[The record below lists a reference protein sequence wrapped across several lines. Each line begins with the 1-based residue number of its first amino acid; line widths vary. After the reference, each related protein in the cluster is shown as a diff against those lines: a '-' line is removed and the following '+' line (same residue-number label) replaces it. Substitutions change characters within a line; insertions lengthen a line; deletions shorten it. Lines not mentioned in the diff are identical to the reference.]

1 MILGPAGVCRR
12 ETTGERRSRAPIRLG
27 WSVGWQAGY
36 RDTNSAAVKRS
47 STRIKGQEVGS
58 AGLSRAPRW
67 RSNAMCWE
75 GAVGLDPGADTSTYC
90 RFISIGCTL
99 HTQGEPAQGRRAAG
113 AGPRLGDPGG
123 PMGAPA
129 AADQLP
135 DPSACIWPAR
145 PACLC
150 TCAKGMDVH
159 ESHMRDLDA
168 TLPHSRSPGSDHF
181 IVRRRPLLFVSRACC
196 RHQLTCAL
204 ATSPGGVATGRQ
216 GGTPAQ
222 GHQDDK
228 TDDTTLPAATDR
240 QQGP

>member
-1 MILGPAGVCRR
+1 MMLGLAGVCRR
-12 ETTGERRSRAPIRLG
+12 ETTGERRSRAPICLG

-36 RDTNSAAVKRS
+36 RDTNSAVVKRS
-47 STRIKGQEVGS
+47 STRIKGQELGS
-58 AGLSRAPRW
+58 ASLPRVPRW

-75 GAVGLDPGADTSTYC
+75 GAVALDPGADTSTYC
-90 RFISIGCTL
+90 RFISIAD
-99 HTQGEPAQGRRAAG
+99 TQGGPAQGKRAG
-113 AGPRLGDPGG
+113 PPRLGNPSG

-181 IVRRRPLLFVSRACC
+181 LVRRRPLLFVSRACC

-204 ATSPGGVATGRQ
+204 ATSPCGVATGRQ
-216 GGTPAQ
+216 GGTHARTRRQ
-222 GHQDDK
+222 GDK
-228 TDDTTLPAATDR
+228 TNDKTLPTATDR